1 MSVEPL
7 DSIEWRGL
15 LVSAF
20 CISQNGLSLTVA
32 PCFDSH
38 GSAGIAVL
46 QLSEA
51 DSISVQLSGAMAPGD
66 FGAMEIGWLTYVPSG
81 SDHISGTI
89 GLMPGDAGFWQI
101 SFTNA
106 LWELSRA

>member
-1 MSVEPL
+1 MAIEQL

-15 LVSAF
+15 PVSAF
-20 CISQNGLSLTVA
+20 CIREDGLSLTVD

-38 GSAGIAVL
+38 GSAGIATL
-46 QLSEA
+46 QLFGA
-51 DSISVQLSGAMAPGD
+51 DSISVQLSGSMTRND
-66 FGAMEIGWLTYVPSG
+66 LGAIEIGWLTYEPSG
-81 SDHISGTI
+81 SEQISGTI
-89 GLMPGDAGFWQI
+89 GLTPGDAGFWQV